1 MAYAKIQVG
10 LQREKEIRG
19 KKILF
24 VNFERLIFETMIFS
38 AELDEFDQ
46 LALTISRVMK
56 EAGDKVEN
64 NIDEIKTNYS
74 QRMNK
79 LEYLY
84 KKTNISKF

>member
-38 AELDEFDQ
+38 AELDEFGQ
-46 LALTISRVMK
+46 LALTISRLK

-84 KKTNISKF
+84 KKTIISKF

>member
-38 AELDEFDQ
+38 AELDEFGQ
-46 LALTISRVMK
+46 LALTISRLK

>member
-38 AELDEFDQ
+38 AELDEFGQ
-46 LALTISRVMK
+46 LALTISRLK

-79 LEYLY
+79 LEDII
-84 KKTNISKF
+84 KKVTFSNS